1 MEFFV
6 DLWTCIAG
14 GGFTQLLQ
22 QIINGLAKGSIYS
35 LIALGYTMVYGIVEL
50 INFAHGDIFM
60 LGSFIALAV
69 FGLLGITGTVDGG
82 ILVVLG
88 VILLMLIITMLLT
101 GLLGVA
107 VERIAYKPLRN
118 APKLAPLISAIGM
131 SFILQNIGQIW
142 RGPSPVPFPS
152 VFRNAFWRIEWLGG
166 VRIGLKDTFVIV
178 MCVILMIA
186 LTFFVQRTKLGKAM
200 RATAQDYDTSSIM
213 GINVNATIT
222 LTFFIGAMLAGA
234 AGLIYGIYFGTVWF
248 VQGYQAGLKA
258 FTSAV
263 LGGIGNIPGAML
275 GGLLIGLIEAMSDQ
289 YGDCIG
295 LGTEWTSAVVFAVL
309 ILILVFRPSGLLGQ
323 QVPEKA

>member
-1 MEFFV
+1 MDEAITLF
-6 DLWTCIAG
+6 
-14 GGFTQLLQ
+14 LQ
-22 QIINGLAKGSIYS
+22 QLVNGVAKGSIYA

-50 INFAHGDIFM
+50 INFAHGDVFM
-60 LGSFIALAV
+60 LGSFIALALFNLLGV
-69 FGLLGITGTVDGG
+69 TGMAKGGILLGIVVVS
-82 ILVVLG
+82 LVFLAT
-88 VILLMLIITMLLT
+88 MIIT
-101 GLLGVA
+101 GLLGVG

-152 VFRNAFWRIEWLGG
+152 VFVNTQFYVFG
-166 VRIGLKDTFVIV
+166 VRIGLKALFVIV
-178 MCVILMIA
+178 VCLILMAA
-186 LTFFVQRTKLGKAM
+186 LTFFVRSTKLGKAM
-200 RATAQDYDTSSIM
+200 RATAQDYDTSRLM
-213 GINVNATIT
+213 GINVDATIS
-222 LTFFIGAMLAGA
+222 LTFFIGAFLAGA
-234 AGLIYGIYFGTVWF
+234 AGLIYGLYFGSVWF

-275 GGLLIGLIEAMSDQ
+275 GGILIGIIEAMSDQ
-289 YGDCIG
+289 YGGIIG
-295 LGTEWTSAVVFAVL
+295 LGTQWTNAVVFAVL